1 MLSLFVSEVGMEE
14 TQLAVALRP
23 LLVMIYCC
31 GFDLSEHQSYKSIQR
46 IYSTIC
52 LSLYSTISLHNSY
65 ERVTTI
71 SEWNVEVVIHLINDF
86 SYYIINALFLNTIL
100 YILSWNGMKDLW
112 KIVHQLEEMY
122 NFDSRFY
129 RTIRRQSWL
138 AVILTTI
145 SASYI
150 ILSF

>member
-52 LSLYSTISLHNSY
+52 FSLYTTVSNYIMY
-65 ERVTTI
+65 EKVKGL
-71 SEWNVEVVIHLINDF
+71 SEWNVEVVINLINAI
-86 SYYIINALFLNTIL
+86 SNNIISFFIMNAIL
-100 YILSWNGMKDLW
+100 YILSWNSIRDLW

-138 AVILTTI
+138 AVIYTLTLV
-145 SASYI
+145 SYTI
-150 ILSF
+150 ILC

>member
-23 LLVMIYCC
+23 LLVMINCC

-52 LSLYSTISLHNSY
+52 FSLYTTVSNYIMYEKVKGLSEWDVELVVRLITSLSLSISFFLMN
-65 ERVTTI
+65 I
-71 SEWNVEVVIHLINDF
+71 S
-86 SYYIINALFLNTIL
+86 L
-100 YILSWNGMKDLW
+100 YILSWSGMKDLW

-138 AVILTTI
+138 AVIYTLTLV
-145 SASYI
+145 SYTI
-150 ILSF
+150 ILC

>member
-23 LLVMIYCC
+23 LLVMINCG

-52 LSLYSTISLHNSY
+52 FSLYTTVSNYIMYEKVKGLSEWDVELVVRLITSLSLSISFFLMN
-65 ERVTTI
+65 I
-71 SEWNVEVVIHLINDF
+71 S
-86 SYYIINALFLNTIL
+86 L
-100 YILSWNGMKDLW
+100 YILSWSGMKDLW

-138 AVILTTI
+138 AVIYTLTLV
-145 SASYI
+145 SYTI
-150 ILSF
+150 ILC

>member
-1 MLSLFVSEVGMEE
+1 MEE

-23 LLVMIYCC
+23 LLVMINCC
-31 GFDLSEHQSYKSIQR
+31 GFDLSEPQSYKSIQR

-52 LSLYSTISLHNSY
+52 FSLYTTVSNYIMYEKVKGLSEWDVELVVRLITSLSLSISFFLMN
-65 ERVTTI
+65 I
-71 SEWNVEVVIHLINDF
+71 S
-86 SYYIINALFLNTIL
+86 L
-100 YILSWNGMKDLW
+100 YILSWSGMKDLW

-138 AVILTTI
+138 AVIYTLTLV
-145 SASYI
+145 SYTI
-150 ILSF
+150 ILC

>member
-23 LLVMIYCC
+23 LLVMINCG

-52 LSLYSTISLHNSY
+52 FSLYTTVSNYIMYEKVKGLSEWDVELVVRLITSLSLSISFFLMN
-65 ERVTTI
+65 I
-71 SEWNVEVVIHLINDF
+71 S
-86 SYYIINALFLNTIL
+86 L
-100 YILSWNGMKDLW
+100 YILSWSGMKDLW

-138 AVILTTI
+138 AVIYTLTLV
-145 SASYI
+145 SYTI
-150 ILSF
+150 ILY